1 MRMSKLRSLFLP
13 HIGKLV
19 WLTLLLGIV
28 VCLVWVVFDEY
39 QSSRRQ
45 ARYLAE
51 FAQSLTFHLEPGPS
65 PSIRFPNYGPFDE
78 RLGYSHLPT
87 FLERLSAKGYSVA
100 EQARLSPRMMK
111 LSDVGLFPIYHEK
124 DQAGLD
130 LLDCNGRPFY
140 SMRYPERLYR
150 RFESIP
156 PLLVNSLVFIED
168 HELLDAA
175 HPTRNPAIGWTRFAK
190 AVLDQA
196 RHVVDPDNETPGGS
210 TLATQTEKYRHSPE
224 GRTAS
229 AGDKLRQMA
238 SASLRAYLDGENT
251 LPARRQIVLSYVNTV
266 PLAAKAG
273 HGEINGLG
281 DGLWVWYGRDFA
293 EANALLQAPNPAPG
307 DRTVALG
314 HRAEVFKQALSLMVA
329 QRRPSY
335 YLGEGQRELS
345 QLTDSYLRL
354 LGAAGVIP
362 SALRDAAL
370 AVKLTL
376 HGASKGQR
384 PVSFASRKAA
394 NALRTDLADLLG
406 TPRLY
411 DIDRLDVMAGT
422 TFNSQLQRSV
432 TEVLRKLGDPAA
444 AKAQGLYG
452 FRMLSPGDDPSRL
465 AFSFTLIERG
475 EHANLVR
482 VQADNLDQ
490 PFDINE
496 GSKLNLGSTAKLRTL
511 ISYLEIVAELH
522 HRYAGMSAKELAA
535 VPADPKDALTRW
547 ALDYLGTAQDR
558 RLPAMLEGAMERRY
572 SGNPG
577 EAFFTGGG
585 MQRFENFD
593 RQENY
598 QNYSVRKAFQKSI
611 NLVFVRLMRD
621 IVRHYIYRAPGAT
634 AQLLENADDPRRR
647 EYLSRFADKEG
658 RAFIYRFY
666 KKYQGKTALQ
676 MQEIL
681 LQSVNPVPR
690 RLATVFR
697 SIEPQATPNQFNA
710 FLRQQ
715 LSGANLSESELQNLY
730 AKLGPEKFSL
740 ADRGYIAGVHP
751 LELWLVGF
759 LRHNPGATRTQI
771 IQASET
777 ERQAVYAWLFKTRHK
792 NAQDNRIQSLLELEA
807 FLEIARD
814 WRRLGYPFEALTPSY
829 ASAIG
834 ASGDRPVALAEL
846 VGIILNNGVRLP
858 IEKLETLRFAAA
870 TPYETRLK
878 YQPAKPERLLPAEIT
893 EVVHRALV
901 DVVEGGTATRIAGGL
916 VMKDGTPLEVGGKT
930 GTGDHRYA
938 VYGHRGQTIASRVIN
953 RSATFVFFIGDRYFG
968 TITAYVHEP
977 YAARYKFTSA
987 MSVQLLKSLAPALT
1001 PLFERDAVEKLM
1013 ACRPDRK
1020 DYLRSQR
1027 SVIDAVPK

>member
-1 MRMSKLRSLFLP
+1 MSKLISLLLP
-13 HIGKLV
+13 HVGKLV
-19 WLTLLLGIV
+19 WMALLLAIA
-28 VCLVWVVFDEY
+28 VCLAWVVFDEY

-51 FAQSLTFHLEPGPS
+51 SARSLTFHVEPGS
-65 PSIRFPNYGPFDE
+65 SSSIRFPKNGPIDE
-78 RLGYSHLPT
+78 RLGYSRLPA
-87 FLERLSAKGYSVA
+87 FLERLSARKYSIVD
-100 EQARLSPRMMK
+100 QAHLSPHMMK

-140 SMRYPERLYR
+140 SIRYPQRLYR
-150 RFESIP
+150 NFESIP

-168 HELLDAA
+168 HELLDAT
-175 HPTRNPAIGWTRFAK
+175 HPTRNPAIDWKRFTK
-190 AVLDQA
+190 AVLNQV

-210 TLATQTEKYRHSPE
+210 TLATQIEKYRHSPE

-229 AGDKLRQMA
+229 GIDKLRQMA

-251 LPARRQIVLSYVNTV
+251 LPARRQIVLRYLNTV
-266 PLAAKAG
+266 PLAARSG

-281 DGLWVWYGRDFA
+281 DGLWAWYGRDFA
-293 EANALLQAPNPAPG
+293 EANALLQAPNPTPG
-307 DRTVALG
+307 DRTDVIKR
-314 HRAEVFKQALSLMVA
+314 RAEVFKQALSLIVA

-335 YLGEGQRELS
+335 YLGEGQRDLYA
-345 QLTDSYLRL
+345 LTDSYLRL

-362 SALRDAAL
+362 STLRDAAL
-370 AVKLTL
+370 GVKLTL
-376 HGASKGQR
+376 HKASERQR
-384 PVSFASRKAA
+384 PVSFVSRKAA
-394 NALRTDLADLLG
+394 NAWRTHLADLLG
-406 TPRLY
+406 MPRLY
-411 DIDRLDVMAGT
+411 DLDRLDVMAGT
-422 TFNSQLQRSV
+422 TLNSELQRTV
-432 TEVLRKLGDPAA
+432 TEILRKLGDPAA

-452 FRMLSPGDDPSRL
+452 FRMLRPGDDPSKI
-465 AFSFTLIERG
+465 AFSFTLLERG

-511 ISYLEIVAELH
+511 ITYLEIVAGLH
-522 HRYAGMSAKELAA
+522 HKYADKSKKELAA
-535 VPADPKDALTRW
+535 VPVDPKNALARW
-547 ALDYLGTAQDR
+547 ALDYLGTAKDR

-572 SGNPG
+572 SANPG
-577 EAFFTGGG
+577 EAFFTGSG
-585 MQRFENFD
+585 MQSFENFD
-593 RQENY
+593 PEENHRK
-598 QNYSVRKAFQKSI
+598 YSVRQAFQKSV

-621 IVRHYIYRAPGAT
+621 IVRHYIYQAPGST
-634 AQLLENADDPRRR
+634 AQLLKDADDPRRR
-647 EYLSRFADKEG
+647 EYLSRFADNEG

-666 KKYQGKTALQ
+666 KKYQGRTAPQ

-681 LQSVNPVPR
+681 LQSVHPVPR

-697 SIEPQATPNQFNA
+697 SIEPQATLDQFSA

-715 LSGANLSESELQNLY
+715 LAGANLPESELRNLY
-730 AKLGPEKFSL
+730 EKFGPKQFSL

-759 LRHNPGATRTQI
+759 LRHNPGATRMQI
-771 IQASET
+771 IQASGN
-777 ERQAVYAWLFKTRHK
+777 ERQAVYAWLFNTRHK

-834 ASGDRPVALAEL
+834 ASGDRPAALAEL
-846 VGIILNNGVRLP
+846 VGIILNKGVRLP
-858 IEKLETLRFAAA
+858 IEKIETLRFAAA

-878 YQPAKPERLLPAEIT
+878 YQAAKAERLLAEEIT
-893 EVVHRALV
+893 KVVHRALV
-901 DVVEGGTATRIAGGL
+901 DVVDGGTAARIAGRL
-916 VMKDGTPLEVGGKT
+916 VMKDGTLLEVGGKT
-930 GTGDHRYA
+930 GTGDHRYE
-938 VYGHRGQTIASRVIN
+938 VYGRGGRTIAERVIN

-968 TITAYVHEP
+968 TITAYAHEP

-987 MSVQLLKSLAPALT
+987 MSVQLLKSLAPVLT
-1001 PLFERDAVEKLM
+1001 PLFERDAVEKLT
-1013 ACRPDRK
+1013 ACRPDYVAK
-1020 DYLRSQR
+1020 ITSVR
-1027 SVIDAVPK
+1027 SVQK